1 MKLIAK
7 YLTSTKLCE
16 NFEGVKPTFL
26 CPNGAIAGCAERNK
40 KDAKSY

>member
-16 NFEGVKPTFL
+16 NFEEAEPTIFVCLWRNCGL
-26 CPNGAIAGCAERNK
+26 CRK
-40 KDAKSY
+40 K